1 MAGTSLAIF
10 LPSLVGGG
18 AERMMLHLARGFA
31 EAGREVDLVLARAF
45 GDYMDEV
52 PAEVRVVDLGA
63 RRVLTALP
71 GLTRYLARRR
81 PAAMLS
87 ALDHA
92 NLVALWARRMARVR
106 TRVFVSVR
114 NTLSVDA
121 RRGVRIGDRALPTLA
136 RRFYPQAHGVIAVS
150 QGVAE
155 DLVSQIGLAP
165 GSVQVIYNPVVTPE
179 LAALAAQ
186 PLDHPWLIAGA
197 PPVVLAAGRLAE
209 QKGFSTLIAAF
220 ARVRE
225 KKVVRLL
232 ILGEGPE
239 RPALEALIARSGLG
253 GDVRLEGFVANPFA
267 YMRRAALFALSSH
280 WEGLPGVL
288 IQAMACGTP
297 VVSTDCP
304 SGPRE
309 ILLDGALGP
318 LVTVG
323 DSEALAAAMLQA
335 LDAPIAPEA
344 LRCRAADFSLA
355 TIARQYLQLMD
366 GDR

>member
-31 EAGREVDLVLARAF
+31 EAGRDVDLVLARAV
-45 GDYMDEV
+45 GDYMDQI
-52 PAEVRVVDLGA
+52 PAGVRVVDLKA

-81 PAAMLS
+81 PAAVLS

-92 NLVALWARRMARVR
+92 NLVALWARRLAGVS
-106 TRVFVSVR
+106 TPVFVSVR

-121 RRGVRIGDRALPTLA
+121 RRGARIGDKALPALA
-136 RRFYPQAHGVIAVS
+136 RRFYPQAEGIIAVS
-150 QGVAE
+150 GGVAE
-155 DLVSQIGLAP
+155 DLVSNVGLAP
-165 GSVQVIYNPVVTPE
+165 GSVRVIYNPVVTPE
-179 LAALAAQ
+179 LDALAGQ
-186 PLDHPWLIAGA
+186 PLEHPWLVAGA

-225 KKVVRLL
+225 KRAVRLI

-239 RPALEALIARSGLG
+239 RPRLEDLIRRSGL
-253 GDVRLEGFVANPFA
+253 DQDARLAGFVGNPFA
-267 YMRRAALFALSSH
+267 YMRRAGLFALSSS

-318 LVTVG
+318 LVPVG
-323 DSEALAAAMLQA
+323 DGDALAAAMLQA
-335 LDAPIAPEA
+335 LDDPIAPDT
-344 LRCRAADFSLA
+344 LRRRAADFSLE
-355 TIARQYLQLMD
+355 TISRQYLRLMD
-366 GDR
+366 GER